1 LTEPETS
8 FRRLRRADAEIGAPL
23 LDSARPMERWKSG
36 LDKPRF
42 LELIDTVTLY
52 MPSDL
57 QIAQS
62 LLAACVGAGHKPGK
76 VQFTKY
82 LYLLDYCHWR
92 FTGRKATSLP
102 WKFYHYGPWCEQVE
116 DCMAGLASE
125 YAFHWREEEAPFI
138 SSVEVPTHKL
148 DITTSSLMNQIIG
161 TFKDRELNSLLEV
174 AYSQTEPMV
183 CAKRGDVLNF
193 STIPVNK
200 KMPLF
205 FPTTPPKATSFQMHP
220 ERLRKIEAFRA
231 RTEKIR
237 EKATRRM
244 AFREAASYQQAVS
257 MLKAEFSAPDKLPEM
272 RGSMTIEAAEGFAK
286 G

>member
-1 LTEPETS
+1 
-8 FRRLRRADAEIGAPL
+8 
-23 LDSARPMERWKSG
+23 
-36 LDKPRF
+36 
-42 LELIDTVTLY
+42 

-92 FTGRKATSLP
+92 YTGRKATSLP

-116 DCMAGLASE
+116 NCMADLASQ
-125 YAFHWREEEAPFI
+125 YGFNWREEETPFI
-138 SSVEVPTHKL
+138 RSVEVPTHKL

-161 TFKDRELNSLLEV
+161 TFKDRELNFLLEV

-183 CAKRGDVLNF
+183 CASRGDILDF
-193 STIPVNK
+193 SAVPVNRI
-200 KMPLF
+200 MPIF
-205 FPTTPPKATSFQMHP
+205 FPTTPPKPKNFQLHP
-220 ERLRKIEAFRA
+220 ERAKKIDAFRA
-231 RTEKIR
+231 RAEKFK
-237 EKATRRM
+237 EKARQRM
-244 AFREAASYQQAVS
+244 AFRESASYQKAAT
-257 MLKAEFSAPDKLPEM
+257 MLKEEFSAPDRLPEM
-272 RGSMTIEAAEGFAK
+272 SGSMNMEAANGFAT

>member
-1 LTEPETS
+1 
-8 FRRLRRADAEIGAPL
+8 LRSASERGAI
-23 LDSARPMERWKSG
+23 AQIQACAFWKPS
-36 LDKPRF
+36 LDKTGF
-42 LELIDTVTLY
+42 LGFIDMVTFN

-102 WKFYHYGPWCEQVE
+102 WKFYHYGPWCEQV
-116 DCMAGLASE
+116 DGCMTELAALH
-125 YAFHWREEEAPFI
+125 AFNWREVEAPFI
-138 SSVEVPTHKL
+138 YSVEVPTHKL
-148 DITTSSLMNQIIG
+148 DITSNSLINQIVG

-183 CAKRGDVLNF
+183 SARRGDILDF
-193 STIPVNK
+193 STVPVDK
-200 KMPLF
+200 KMPIF
-205 FPTTPPKATSFQMHP
+205 FPTTPANPKIYPLHP
-220 ERLRKIEAFRA
+220 EKIKQIEAFRA
-231 RTEKIR
+231 RAEKL
-237 EKATRRM
+237 KAKARQRM
-244 AFREAASYQQAVS
+244 TFRESEPFHQAAS
-257 MLKAEFSAPDKLPEM
+257 MLKEEFTAPDRLPEM
-272 RGSMTIEAAEGFAK
+272 TGSMTIEAADGLAT